1 MRVFKTKWFS
11 RYVRHEAIK
20 DSKLAKAVREIESG
34 LYDADYGGG
43 LVKKRVAREGG
54 GKSGGYRS
62 VVAYK
67 EGKRCVFMFCFAKS
81 SKDNLDNGEVVA
93 LKDAAK
99 IYLGLS
105 DTEIATA
112 LFEKEIEEV
121 EYNEEEV

>member
-11 RYVRHEAIK
+11 RYARHEGIK
-20 DSKLAKAVREIESG
+20 DTKLTKAVREIESG
-34 LYDADYGGG
+34 LNDGDYGGG

-54 GKSGGYRS
+54 GKSGGFRS

-67 EGKRCVFMFCFAKS
+67 AGNRCVFMFCFAKNS
-81 SKDNLDNGEVVA
+81 RDNLDGGEVA
-93 LKDAAK
+93 DLKDAAK

-105 DTEIATA
+105 DTEIASA